1 MSSEL
6 NEITTKMAATAETT
20 TTALIIIKIKLCV
33 NCTAYKSSA
42 ANDAFVYVVNLTRG
56 RREVLLK
63 EGEGITSK

>member
-6 NEITTKMAATAETT
+6 NEITTKMAVATT

-56 RREVLLK
+56 RRGLF
-63 EGEGITSK
+63 GEERKK